1 MHDALCLGF
10 APIRLTSPVKY
21 DVQPLFATPYMRAS
35 ISESISDE
43 QIAYIKDL
51 KMIKNRDNL
60 ISEDLYIFQHEA
72 LKSVGDAVQEVLDT
86 YAREVMGLSQKLY
99 VTQSWALA
107 NPPGVGM
114 HAHAHSNSLVSGS
127 LYYCS
132 LPQPVSRVVFDRHTS
147 YQRLE
152 LNPIREKQNLYN
164 TPVNVITPEAGE
176 VLLFPSEVNH
186 MIEQNGAPE
195 LRCAIAFNAFIQGKL
210 GDYRDVS
217 ELSIQP

>member
-1 MHDALCLGF
+1 MRYAWPFF
-10 APIRLTSPVKY
+10 ANGMPAPVKY
-21 DVQPLFATPYMRAS
+21 DIQPLFATPYLRAN
-35 ISESISDE
+35 ISEAISEE
-43 QIAYIKDL
+43 QINYVKNL

-60 ISEDLYIFQHEA
+60 ISEDLYIFEHPQ
-72 LKSVGDAVQEVLDT
+72 LKSVSDAVQEALNT
-86 YAREVMGLSQKLY
+86 YAKEVMGISQELY

-114 HAHAHSNSLVSGS
+114 HAHAHSNSLISGS

-132 LPQPVSRVVFDRHTS
+132 LPEPVSRVIFDRHTS

-152 LNPIREKQNLYN
+152 LNPVRDKQNLYN

-186 MIEQNGAPE
+186 MIEQNGAQE
-195 LRCAIAFNAFIQGKL
+195 LRCAIAFNAFIKGKL

>member
-1 MHDALCLGF
+1 MRYAWPFF
-10 APIRLTSPVKY
+10 ANGTPAPVKY
-21 DVQPLFATPYMRAS
+21 DIQPLFATPYLRAN
-35 ISESISDE
+35 ISEAISEE
-43 QIAYIKDL
+43 QINYVKNL

-60 ISEDLYIFQHEA
+60 ISEDLYIFEHPQ
-72 LKSVGDAVQEVLDT
+72 LKSVSDAVQEALNT
-86 YAREVMGLSQKLY
+86 YAKEVMGISQELY

-114 HAHAHSNSLVSGS
+114 HAHAHSNSLISGS

-132 LPQPVSRVVFDRHTS
+132 LPEPVSRVIFDRHTS

-152 LNPIREKQNLYN
+152 LNPLRDKQNLYN

-186 MIEQNGAPE
+186 MIEQNGAQE
-195 LRCAIAFNAFIQGKL
+195 LRCAIAFNAFIKGKL

>member
-1 MHDALCLGF
+1 MD
-10 APIRLTSPVKY
+10 VKY
-21 DVQPLFATPYMRAS
+21 NIQPLFATPYMRAN
-35 ISESISDE
+35 ISAAISAE
-43 QIAYIKDL
+43 QIDYVKSL

-60 ISEDLYIFQHEA
+60 ISEDLYIFEHVA
-72 LKSVGDAVQEVLDT
+72 LKSVKDAVQEVLNV
-86 YAREVMGLSQKLY
+86 YATEVMGLTQTLY

-107 NPPGVGM
+107 NPPGIGM
-114 HAHAHSNSLVSGS
+114 HAHAHSNSVVSGS

-132 LPQPVSRVVFDRHTS
+132 LPAPVSRVIFDRHTS

-164 TPVNVITPEAGE
+164 TPVNVVTPEAGE

-186 MIEQNGAPE
+186 MIEQNAAQE
-195 LRCAIAFNAFIQGKL
+195 LRCAIAFNAFIKGKL

-217 ELSIQP
+217 ELNLQP

>member
-1 MHDALCLGF
+1 MRYAWPFF
-10 APIRLTSPVKY
+10 ANGTPAPVKY
-21 DVQPLFATPYMRAS
+21 DIQPLFATPYLRAN
-35 ISESISDE
+35 ISEAISEE
-43 QIAYIKDL
+43 QINYVKNL

-60 ISEDLYIFQHEA
+60 ISEDLYIFEHPQ
-72 LKSVGDAVQEVLDT
+72 LKSVSDAVQEALNT
-86 YAREVMGLSQKLY
+86 YAKEVMGISQELY

-114 HAHAHSNSLVSGS
+114 HAHAHSNSLISGS

-132 LPQPVSRVVFDRHTS
+132 LPEPVSRVIFDRHTS

-152 LNPIREKQNLYN
+152 LNPVRDKQNLYN

-186 MIEQNGAPE
+186 MIEQNGAQE
-195 LRCAIAFNAFIQGKL
+195 LRCAIAFNAFIKGKL

>member
-1 MHDALCLGF
+1 M
-10 APIRLTSPVKY
+10 KY
-21 DVQPLFATPYMRAS
+21 DIQPLFATPYLRAN
-35 ISESISDE
+35 ISDAISAE
-43 QIAYIKDL
+43 QIEHIKNL

-60 ISEDLYIFQHEA
+60 ISEDLYIFDHPE
-72 LKSVGDAVQEVLDT
+72 LKSVSDAVQEALDA
-86 YAREVMGLSQKLY
+86 YATEVMGISQKLY

-107 NPPGVGM
+107 NPPGAGM
-114 HAHAHSNSLVSGS
+114 HAHSHSNSLVSGS

-132 LPQPVSRVVFDRHTS
+132 MPLPISRVIFDRHTS

-152 LNPIREKQNLYN
+152 LNPGRDKQNLYN

-186 MIEQNGAPE
+186 MVERNGAQE
-195 LRCAIAFNAFIQGKL
+195 TRCVIAFNAFIKGKL